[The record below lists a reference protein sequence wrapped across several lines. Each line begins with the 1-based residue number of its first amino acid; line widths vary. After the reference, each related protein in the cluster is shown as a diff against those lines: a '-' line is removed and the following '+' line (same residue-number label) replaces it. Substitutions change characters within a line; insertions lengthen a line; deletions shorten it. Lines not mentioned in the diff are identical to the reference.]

1 MARIDPRAWSP
12 VRMPPRQEGELGGQ
26 TLHCAYDAGVD
37 GDQELVDR
45 VMKWLEESKP
55 PRLDRPR
62 SSKLS
67 KDPKKFHSIKANE
80 LIDMGSDLTDRPP
93 DLAADTILYH
103 PDFADWSCVQHQ
115 EEKKQIQSMQDFL
128 LFGMK
133 LFQI

>member
-1 MARIDPRAWSP
+1 MPRGKRESLEASEP
-12 VRMPPRQEGELGGQ
+12 
-26 TLHCAYDAGVD
+26 LHCAYGAEVD

-62 SSKLS
+62 SSKDS
-67 KDPKKFHSIKANE
+67 KNSHSIKAND
-80 LIDMGSDLTDRPP
+80 LIDMGSDLTDRPQ
-93 DLAADTILYH
+93 DLDADTILYH

-115 EEKKQIQSMQDFL
+115 EEKKQIKSMEDLL
-128 LFGMK
+128 LFGVR